1 MLAVVIM
8 LLVIFAL
15 LESVYIYKLIM
26 RAIKEFKPC
35 AQKSR
40 IRYIVR
46 AISILLGIIGINI
59 FGITAVIILHIL
71 AISAVTEIINLIIKK
86 HISNPWI
93 WNRIYALC
101 IIPVVLTAG
110 VMAYGYMNF
119 HAVQKTEYT
128 IYTQKNIR
136 PDGYKIALLAD
147 VHYGVSLTGEEFL
160 KQCEKISRE
169 NVDMVILCG
178 DIVDDDTTKAQ
189 MQECFYALSTIENEL
204 GIFYVYGNHD
214 RQNYSRNRLYSEK
227 ELIGAIEKNNIT
239 ILCDDAKAIANDF
252 VIVGREDSSVSYAS
266 EKEGRKSIEKLLR
279 NVDKE
284 KFILTLDHQPREYPE
299 NAKAGSDLIL
309 SGHTHGGQLWPVNI
323 LDNIFKFNEVNYGEV
338 NIDKDTKAIVTSG
351 FAGWNYP
358 MKTAAPSEYV
368 IVNIKK
374 SRNGVFK

>member
-26 RAIKEFKPC
+26 RTIKEFKPS

-46 AISILLGIIGINI
+46 AMSIMLGIIGINI
-59 FGITAVIILHIL
+59 FRITAVIILHIL

-86 HISNPWI
+86 HVGSPSI

-101 IIPVVLTAG
+101 IIPILITAG
-110 VMAYGYMNF
+110 VMTYGYMNF
-119 HAVQKTEYT
+119 NNVQKTEYT

-147 VHYGVSLTGEEFL
+147 IHYGVSLTGKEFL

-189 MQECFYALSTIENEL
+189 MQECFYALSTIENKL

-214 RQNYSRNRLYSEK
+214 RQNYSRNRLYTEK
-227 ELIGAIEKNNIT
+227 ELISAVEGNGIT
-239 ILCDDAKAIANDF
+239 ILCDDVVNIKNDF
-252 VIVGREDSSVSYAS
+252 IIAGREDSSVSYVS
-266 EKEGRKSIEKLLR
+266 EKEGRMSIENLLSQT
-279 NVDKE
+279 DKE
-284 KFILTLDHQPREYPE
+284 KFILTLDHQPREYIE

-323 LDNIFKFNEVNYGEV
+323 IDEIFKINEANYGEV

-374 SRNGVFK
+374 EP